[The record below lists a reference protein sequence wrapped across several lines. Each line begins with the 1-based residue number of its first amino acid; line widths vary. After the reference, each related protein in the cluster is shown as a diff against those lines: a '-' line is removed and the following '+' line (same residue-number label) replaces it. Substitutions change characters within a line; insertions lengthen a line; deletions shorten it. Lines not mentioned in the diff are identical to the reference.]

1 MLISVIGSRHKS
13 GLVIDHSCMR
23 TFSQNVAVFGF
34 SKVACWKVLWPT
46 EDVTTVC
53 LSTDLA
59 ERMRDVSSYLLSRWP
74 VTGCLDEIMPS
85 VPVWATSDEL

>member
-1 MLISVIGSRHKS
+1 MLISVIESRHKNS
-13 GLVIDHSCMR
+13 LVIDHRCMR
-23 TFSQNVAVFGF
+23 TFSQNVAAFGF

-59 ERMRDVSSYLLSRWP
+59 ERTRDVSSSSPIWS
-74 VTGCLDEIMPS
+74 VTGCLNEIMPS
-85 VPVWATSDEL
+85 VPVLATSDEL